1 MASLKQQFV
10 FIFFLF
16 MGIIGTPNCLN
27 AEEKIFNNNGYQWT
41 VDHMQVGVRWQPFVG
56 RPENNAY
63 DAQRQIIARDSS
75 YVQFWMAWSALEPTE
90 ANTDYL
96 KQPSGYLQAIEQAV
110 NACKDYEI
118 KVEFVFFH
126 CPAWASESGVS
137 GGQRPK
143 IGAFP
148 AFVNR
153 IAKHFK
159 GRVDSYQLSHEV
171 NNQGMMKGADVDFL
185 IKEIFINGARAV
197 RQVYEQDP
205 KLPVL
210 ISTSGMSPCEN
221 CGQMK
226 GLAAKGGRGVNELY
240 DRYIAS
246 HDLMRGV
253 DALNLNVSDQNDGY
267 GGMDGSF
274 VSSVWGNYEL
284 VRNKLDIA
292 GYHHK
297 SVLSAESWV
306 SWDDGASAV
315 DVNGDGL
322 KNEQDAFA
330 RTLTIMGRCMERGL
344 NTMQFPWSDNSSGWA
359 MGLTKRRDYN
369 GRMSIISPDKV
380 IPSNDGGAD
389 IITQKIGL
397 AGNDDN
403 FQIQKLEGH
412 VFTIDNYINPPDPNH
427 LHYYV
432 WRWFSQIAAGSS
444 EVIRHAV
451 AGEVGNDIVVTG
463 SGFTGDERYRISS
476 FNRTDNSFR
485 VLIYAS
491 GANGKTAMKV
501 TVPSAIQTG
510 RHSNTG
516 KCAVD
521 FRGEGLA
528 RDQSYHVK
536 IVTKNIS
543 DQDGSDS
550 YRRVLNSKITTV
562 KEGVLT
568 ATISNVR
575 NFTRI
580 DFIPASVEKKQ

>member
-1 MASLKQQFV
+1 MAPLKQQFL
-10 FIFFLF
+10 FICFLLSVLT
-16 MGIIGTPNCLN
+16 GKTSCLK
-27 AEEKIFNNNGYQWT
+27 AEEEKLNNNRYQWT
-41 VDHMQVGVRWQPFVG
+41 IDHMQVGVRWQPFPG

-63 DAQRQIIARDSS
+63 DARRQIIARDSS

-96 KQPSGYLQAIEQAV
+96 NQPSGYFQAIEQAV
-110 NACKDYEI
+110 NVCRDYGI

-143 IGAFP
+143 LVTFP
-148 AFVNR
+148 AFISR

-171 NNQGMMKGADVDFL
+171 NNQTMMKGADVDFL
-185 IKEIFINGARAV
+185 IKEIFIKGARAV
-197 RQVYEQDP
+197 RQVYDQDP

-221 CGQMK
+221 CEQMK

-274 VSSVWGNYEL
+274 VASVWGNYEL
-284 VRNKLDIA
+284 VRNKLDRA
-292 GYHHK
+292 GYRHK

-330 RTLTIMGRCMERGL
+330 RTLTIMGQCMERGL
-344 NTMQFPWSDNSSGWA
+344 NTLQFPWSDNSSGWA

-369 GRMSIISPDKV
+369 GRMAIIAPEKV
-380 IPSNDGGAD
+380 TPSNDGGPD

-403 FQIQKLEGH
+403 FQIQTLDGN
-412 VFTIDNYINPPDPNH
+412 VFTINNYINPPDPNH

-432 WRWFSQIAAGSS
+432 WRWFSQIAAGAD

-463 SGFTGDERYRISS
+463 SGFTGNERYRISS

-501 TVPSAIQTG
+501 TIPSVIQTG

-516 KCAVD
+516 KHAVD
-521 FRGEGLA
+521 FRGEGFT
-528 RDQSYHVK
+528 RDQSYYVK
-536 IVTKNIS
+536 IITKDMS

-550 YRRVLNSKITTV
+550 YQRVFNSEITSV

-568 ATISNVR
+568 ATIPNVR
-575 NFTRI
+575 KFTQI
-580 DFIPASVEKKQ
+580 DFTPASVDQNL

>member
-1 MASLKQQFV
+1 
-10 FIFFLF
+10 
-16 MGIIGTPNCLN
+16 
-27 AEEKIFNNNGYQWT
+27 
-41 VDHMQVGVRWQPFVG
+41 MQVGVRWQPFVG
-56 RPENNAY
+56 RPKNNEY

-96 KQPSGYLQAIEQAV
+96 KQPSGYLQTIEQAV
-110 NACKDYEI
+110 NVCKDYGI

-143 IGAFP
+143 IGTFP
-148 AFVNR
+148 AFVSR

-185 IKEIFINGARAV
+185 IKEIFINGAREV

-246 HDLMRGV
+246 HDLMRAV

-284 VRNKLDIA
+284 VRRKLDRA

-369 GRMSIISPDKV
+369 GRMAVIAPDKV
-380 IPSNDGGAD
+380 TPSNDGGTD
-389 IITQKIGL
+389 IITQKIRL

-403 FQIQKLEGH
+403 FQIQKFEGH

-432 WRWFSQIAAGSS
+432 WRWFSQISS
-444 EVIRHAV
+444 GANEVIRHAV

-501 TVPSAIQTG
+501 TIPSTIQTG

-516 KCAVD
+516 KRTID

-528 RDQSYHVK
+528 CDQSYHVK
-536 IVTKNIS
+536 IITKNIS

-562 KEGVLT
+562 KEGVLM

-575 NFTRI
+575 KFTRI
-580 DFIPASVEKKQ
+580 DFIPVSVDKNQ